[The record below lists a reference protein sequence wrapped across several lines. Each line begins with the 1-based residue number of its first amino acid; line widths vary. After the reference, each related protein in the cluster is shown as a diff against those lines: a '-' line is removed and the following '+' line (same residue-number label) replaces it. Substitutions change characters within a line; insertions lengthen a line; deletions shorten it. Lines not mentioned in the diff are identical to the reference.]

1 MPRNANLVVSRGE
14 RVVGIKRVLLQSM
27 GLQRVRNNLALD
39 QQQHTKRER
48 S

>member
-1 MPRNANLVVSRGE
+1 MPRNTNLVVSTDE
-14 RVVGIKRVLLQSM
+14 YVVGIKRVPLQSM
-27 GLQRVRNNLALD
+27 GLQRVRNNLAME